1 MTEEQRM
8 YYEKNQYA
16 SLLHTPD
23 GVRDIYNGECRRKLR
38 VQEQIHKVLKLYGF
52 QDIQTPTFEFFDIF
66 NKERGT
72 IASREMYKF
81 FDRDGNTLVLRPD
94 MTPSIARCA
103 AKYFKEE
110 TMPLRLCY
118 MGNTFINNSIH
129 KGKLNEMTQ
138 IGAELIN
145 DDTVDADAEMI
156 VMTIQSLLDAG
167 LKEFQ
172 VEVGHAG
179 FLNGLMEECAFS
191 WEEMIEL
198 KTLMESKNLFG
209 VEEMVSSKKMNKDL
223 KELIL
228 NLPQLFG
235 NIENI
240 HYAKGKVKNE
250 KALQA
255 LERLEQLY
263 DIIEKYEVS
272 EYVTFDLGMLSRYDY
287 YSGIILNAYT
297 YGNGEAIV
305 QGGRYDHLIGQFG
318 KNAPAIGVAFVID
331 QLLLALSRQKQLE
344 DEEENAVLVV
354 YEESQREQAIALA
367 KILRKEGRAT
377 ELLCKKIG
385 VSLEE
390 YKAYGHRIGLQRIFS
405 LQGKEELS
413 EIFLKDGMEITTSV
427 SKLSRKGD
435 EILCDI

>member
-1 MTEEQRM
+1 MTEEQRI

-16 SLLHTPD
+16 ALLHTPD
-23 GVRDIYNGECRRKLR
+23 GVRDIYNGECQRKLK

-81 FDRDGNTLVLRPD
+81 FDREGNTLVLRPD

-110 TMPLRLCY
+110 IMPLRLCY
-118 MGNTFINNSIH
+118 MGNTFINNSSH

-145 DDTVDADAEMI
+145 DDSVDADAEMI
-156 VMTIQSLLDAG
+156 VMTVQSLLNAG

-179 FLNGLMEECAFS
+179 FLNGLMEECEFS
-191 WEEMIEL
+191 WEEIIEL

-209 VEEMVSSKKMNKDL
+209 IEEMVSSKKMNKDL

-228 NLPQLFG
+228 KLPELFG
-235 NIENI
+235 SIENI
-240 HYAKGKVKNE
+240 HYAKGKVQNKRAT
-250 KALQA
+250 KA
-255 LERLEQLY
+255 LERLEKLY

-297 YGNGEAIV
+297 YGNGDAIA

-331 QLLLALSRQKQLE
+331 QLMIALSRQKRIEEEEETKTLIVFQEEKREMAISLARLLRREEVSTALLCEKQGLTLE
-344 DEEENAVLVV
+344 D
-354 YEESQREQAIALA
+354 
-367 KILRKEGRAT
+367 
-377 ELLCKKIG
+377 
-385 VSLEE
+385 
-390 YKAYGHRIGLQRIFS
+390 YKAYGQRMGMQRIFYF
-405 LQGKEELS
+405 KKEEELS
-413 EIFLKDGMEITTSV
+413 EIFLKDEMEITTSV
-427 SKLSRKGD
+427 SELTMRG
-435 EILCDI
+435 EGIL